1 MTVTHILYRK
11 PSHGVENCLNHV
23 NYGSRVL
30 GPSVTYWFY
39 SSVTFLIIMEP
50 LHLLCFLAITQ
61 LSRYINLKADI
72 HKVVID
78 QAETSDALQIFLM
91 LSILI
96 I

>member
-1 MTVTHILYRK
+1 M
-11 PSHGVENCLNHV
+11 
-23 NYGSRVL
+23 
-30 GPSVTYWFY
+30 
-39 SSVTFLIIMEP
+39 
-50 LHLLCFLAITQ
+50 LCFLAITQ
-61 LSRYINLKADI
+61 LNRYINLKADI